1 MTDFDN
7 IELSN
12 TGLDWA
18 ASMIP
23 MINDSCKKSF
33 YDSTSNLPDL
43 VYVGHNTVKIINA
56 DKCDNY
62 ILDTYLKHLV
72 HEYPLLVNTGLSYT
86 ADIHTIKSIVINIPY
101 VKASPNFKI
110 PKDIQNLI
118 KFITSITVDKNGTKM
133 NVFFRLNDPYANW
146 GEDTRKFKSVKT
158 IDDVYKL
165 RRVVS
170 HMYTTLCDNKV
181 DPKYALIDNKVSDL
195 YRRIC
200 EMLQIDVRT
209 DKMLEYEYMF
219 IDLTSFIHKF
229 DELLTYMKT
238 KSSVFRGRMNQIEP
252 L

>member
-33 YDSTSNLPDL
+33 YGSASNLPDL
-43 VYVGHNTVKIINA
+43 VYVGNNTVKIINA
-56 DKCDNY
+56 DKCDSY
-62 ILDTYLKHLV
+62 KLETYLKHLV

-86 ADIHTIKSIVINIPY
+86 AGIHTIKSIVINIPY
-101 VKASPNFKI
+101 VKAGPNFKI
-110 PKDIQNLI
+110 PEDIQNLI
-118 KFITSITVDKNGTKM
+118 KFVTSIAVEENGTKM
-133 NVFFRLNDPYANW
+133 NVFFRLNDPYVQY

-165 RRVVS
+165 RRMLS

-181 DPKYALIDNKVSDL
+181 DPNYALIDNKLSDL
-195 YRRIC
+195 YERIC
-200 EMLQIDVRT
+200 EMLQIDAQT
-209 DKMLEYEYMF
+209 DRKFKYEYVF
-219 IDLTSFIHKF
+219 IDLATFINMF
-229 DELLTYMKT
+229 DDLITYMKSQ
-238 KSSVFRGRMNQIEP
+238 SSVFRNKMKDLESV
-252 L
+252 